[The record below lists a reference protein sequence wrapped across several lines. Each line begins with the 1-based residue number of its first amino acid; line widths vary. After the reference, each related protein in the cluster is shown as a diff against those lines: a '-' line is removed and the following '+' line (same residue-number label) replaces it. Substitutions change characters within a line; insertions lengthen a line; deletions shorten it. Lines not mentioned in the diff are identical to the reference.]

1 MNVMKKITSAILLL
15 AAMLLI
21 LPSCEDEN
29 INLAS
34 RVSLSQTEEVE
45 IVAENATPFV
55 FEVNSDG
62 DWLVV
67 VPTWINA
74 TPRYG
79 SGNDAV
85 TLTFEDNYS
94 FVYDEEGNVSR
105 EMNGVRH
112 GKVSIECASGAT
124 SFIVCQEGDPDKPSD
139 EIRTITVAEFNAL
152 PDGAQLYELTG
163 TVTRIANTTY
173 GNLYLNDG
181 TAEIYIYGILDLEG
195 QPKKFSTLGIS
206 VGDILTVHGAKTTYN
221 NAPEIVNAQYI
232 SHVKSILSVAE
243 TSKNVGSQ
251 GEDFTL
257 GVSYTGDLKVVSDAQ
272 WLAFTGI
279 STVEGGTVLNF
290 TAAANDGSAREGK
303 ITVTATSGS
312 TVASQEIK
320 VTQAGPS
327 GGGDVITI
335 SVADFL
341 AVPES
346 STQKYQLTGT
356 ISGSI
361 NTTYGNFDLVDDTGT
376 VYVYGLTATELGYG
390 ASNDKSYAS
399 LGLAAGDKIT
409 IIGYRGSYNGKI
421 EVLSAY
427 FVSKQ

>member
-1 MNVMKKITSAILLL
+1 MKKITSAILLL

-45 IVAENATPFV
+45 IAAENATPFV

-67 VPTWINA
+67 VPAWIKA

-79 SGNDAV
+79 SGNGAV

-94 FVYDEEGNVSR
+94 YVYDEEGNVDR

-139 EIRTITVAEFNAL
+139 EIRAITVAEFNAL

-195 QPKKFSTLGIS
+195 QPKKFGTLGIS
-206 VGDILTVHGAKTTYN
+206 VGDLLTVHGAKTTYN

-232 SHVKSILSVAE
+232 SHAKSILSVAE
-243 TSKNVGSQ
+243 TAKNVGSQ
-251 GEDFTL
+251 GEDFSI

-272 WLAFTGI
+272 WLSFTGI

-290 TAAANDGSAREGK
+290 TAAANEEGAREGK

-320 VTQAGPS
+320 VTQAGGIS

-335 SVADFL
+335 SVQEFL

-346 STQKYQLTGT
+346 GTQKYQLTGT
-356 ISGSI
+356 ISGTI